1 VDGAAGRKRPSV
13 DRQEIVPLLHADAGN
28 RQGRR
33 LVVGRRAAIDA
44 LDAED
49 GFRDARFGARVES
62 FEGLEL
68 LSERGARGMKVYV
81 RPTDALELGDATLDG
96 VTYGFYHGE
105 LYFVAIFTSGSRNAL
120 AALAQLQKV
129 YGPGARVS
137 QDTSE
142 YVWRGRKVVLHYRA
156 DAVTGMSMIGFT
168 SLPIDARVQA
178 AQPVVP
184 AAIAP

>member
-1 VDGAAGRKRPSV
+1 MVRTLAVAAVLWLTAIAPA
-13 DRQEIVPLLHADAGN
+13 LAG
-28 RQGRR
+28 GT
-33 LVVGRRAAIDA
+33 DA

-68 LSERGARGMKVYV
+68 LSTRGARGMKVYV
-81 RPTDALELGDATLDG
+81 RPSDVLELGDAVLDA
-96 VTYGFYHGE
+96 VTYGFHQGE

-120 AALAQLQKV
+120 AALEQLQKV
-129 YGPGARVS
+129 YGPGTRLTEDAN
-137 QDTSE
+137 E
-142 YVWRGRKVVLHYRA
+142 YVWRGRKVKLHYRMDPA
-156 DAVTGMSMIGFT
+156 TAMSMIGFT

-178 AQPVVP
+178 AQASVP